1 MHYTIQASSNGET
14 SADEDKKLESIMWA
28 LLHSGA
34 DTEIHGRDGIGPLH
48 CAARSNGKATGI
60 LLQAGA
66 SVDIQENSRKTPL
79 HWAAYTGCVD
89 AIDLFLQK
97 GAYGGARDDYG
108 RTPLHLAAIA
118 GWDKAVEK
126 LMVDERVE
134 RNSIDRDGR
143 TPLHLAAIKG
153 TEKVV
158 ELLLRG
164 IEDRGEDRNGYNAVA
179 NTADNN
185 QFTPLYLAA
194 MFGHENAAGQ
204 LLKMYN
210 EENGRQKLISFGI
223 AILFGRKG
231 VVTLLAVINKKY
243 IESALKFAQGL

>member
-1 MHYTIQASSNGET
+1 MERCLLMKIRSWNPSCGHFCTVAQILRFTAGMAWDCYTVQPDLTVKRWGYYF
-14 SADEDKKLESIMWA
+14 KLEQVSISKRI
-28 LLHSGA
+28 L
-34 DTEIHGRDGIGPLH
+34 EI
-48 CAARSNGKATGI
+48 
-60 LLQAGA
+60 
-66 SVDIQENSRKTPL
+66 PL

-89 AIDLFLQK
+89 AIDVFFQK
-97 GAYGGARDDYG
+97 GVYGGTRDDYG
-108 RTPLHLAAIA
+108 RTPLHLAAVA

-153 TEKVV
+153 TKKVV

-179 NTADNN
+179 NTTDNN

-194 MFGHENAAGQ
+194 MFGHGNAAGQ